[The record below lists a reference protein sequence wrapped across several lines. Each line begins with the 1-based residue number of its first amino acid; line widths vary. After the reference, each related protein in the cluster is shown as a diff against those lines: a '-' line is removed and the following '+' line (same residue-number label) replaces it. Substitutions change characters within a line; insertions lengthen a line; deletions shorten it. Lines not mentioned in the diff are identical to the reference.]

1 MTKHW
6 ASFHRQQGVSDMHH
20 DADKMPEIH
29 VHIHHHHHESDPEVI
44 NRLDDLARQN
54 DLIVSNQETLIMPT
68 LDELQ
73 AKATATL
80 AKVTSDTDIDNA
92 VATVVNN
99 QNATIAD
106 LRAQLAAAG
115 QDPAKLQALSDTM
128 DNILATDTANAQKVA
143 DAVTAGTSV

>member
-1 MTKHW
+1 
-6 ASFHRQQGVSDMHH
+6 MHH
-20 DADKMPEIH
+20 DADKIPEIH

-73 AKATATL
+73 AKASATL

-143 DAVTAGTSV
+143 DAVTAGTPV

>member
-1 MTKHW
+1 MTDYQVLVQLEALNQKMNLILNK
-6 ASFHRQQGVSDMHH
+6 Q
-20 DADKMPEIH
+20 DK
-29 VHIHHHHHESDPEVI
+29 
-44 NRLDDLARQN
+44 
-54 DLIVSNQETLIMPT
+54 IMPT

-92 VATVVNN
+92 VAAVVTA

-106 LRAQLAAAG
+106 LKAQLAAAG
-115 QDPAKLQALSDTM
+115 TDPAKLQALSDTL

-143 DAVTAGTSV
+143 DAVTAGTPVA

>member
-1 MTKHW
+1 MKLDI
-6 ASFHRQQGVSDMHH
+6 G
-20 DADKMPEIH
+20 EIKLEID
-29 VHIHHHHHESDPEVI
+29 VHLHIKTDPEVRA
-44 NRLDDLARQN
+44 RLDAILDQLGLVIQ
-54 DLIVSNQETLIMPT
+54 NQESNIMPS

-99 QNATIAD
+99 QNAAIAD
-106 LRAQLAAAG
+106 LKAQLAAAG
-115 QDPAKLQALSDTM
+115 TDPAKLQALSDTL

-143 DAVTAGTSV
+143 DAVTAGTPV

>member
-1 MTKHW
+1 MKL
-6 ASFHRQQGVSDMHH
+6 
-20 DADKMPEIH
+20 EIDIPTINVYLH
-29 VHIHHHHHESDPEVI
+29 VKPDPEVVALL
-44 NRLDDLARQN
+44 NAVLSRLDLMEN
-54 DLIVSNQETLIMPT
+54 NIMPS

-106 LRAQLAAAG
+106 LKAQLAAAG
-115 QDPAKLQALSDTM
+115 TDPAKLQALSDTL

-143 DAVTAGTSV
+143 DAVTAGTPVA

>member
-1 MTKHW
+1 MIELKI
-6 ASFHRQQGVSDMHH
+6 SD
-20 DADKMPEIH
+20 IH
-29 VHIHHHHHESDPEVI
+29 VHLHIKTDHPEVLA
-44 NRLDDLARQN
+44 RLDLILDKLDLVTEHTEN
-54 DLIVSNQETLIMPT
+54 IMPS

-106 LRAQLAAAG
+106 LKAQLAAAG
-115 QDPAKLQALSDTM
+115 TDPAKLQALSDTL

-143 DAVTAGTSV
+143 DAVTAGTPV

>member
-1 MTKHW
+1 M
-6 ASFHRQQGVSDMHH
+6 VS
-20 DADKMPEIH
+20 
-29 VHIHHHHHESDPEVI
+29 
-44 NRLDDLARQN
+44 RLLEN
-54 DLIVSNQETLIMPT
+54 MENIMPS

-143 DAVTAGTSV
+143 DAVTAGTPV

>member
-1 MTKHW
+1 MKRW
-6 ASFHRQQGVSDMHH
+6 ATFHRHQYHEDTEMHEIKIG
-20 DADKMPEIH
+20 DIH
-29 VHIHHHHHESDPEVI
+29 VHLHVKPDHEVI
-44 NRLDDLARQN
+44 ALLNDGLNRLD
-54 DLIVSNQETLIMPT
+54 LILSNQEKSIMPS

-106 LRAQLAAAG
+106 LKAQLAAAG
-115 QDPAKLQALSDTM
+115 TDPAKLQALSDTL

-143 DAVTAGTSV
+143 DAVTAGTPV

>member
-1 MTKHW
+1 
-6 ASFHRQQGVSDMHH
+6 MHH

-143 DAVTAGTSV
+143 DAVTAGTPV